1 MELLLDH
8 NAQIDLPVDVSNV
21 CPTSAYYSYAQDF
34 SLMYVCIPHICI
46 HNSCRMTLVSQ
57 RWVLPLKKAM

>member
-21 CPTSAYYSYAQDF
+21 NYQCLLAMYKTV